1 MVQNSEVL
9 TVPPVSIPAVFN
21 AATYFVDAN
30 LERGRGDHPAIICED
45 KTYTYN
51 QVAETVNRFGNA
63 LLNLGFQL
71 EQRLL
76 VVMLDCP
83 EYAAAF
89 FGTMKIGA
97 VPVPTNTLLR
107 PPDYTYLL
115 NDSKAVGL
123 IVSSTLLPILKEAI
137 VQSRYLK
144 HVIIVGDEELPEF
157 AGKQT
162 HSFSSL
168 VASASPALAAE
179 PTSKDDMAFW
189 LYSSG
194 TTGFP
199 KGAVHRHQD
208 MVYSTE
214 YYAKPILGINE
225 NDRTFSVAKLFFAY
239 GLGNGLYFPFAVGA
253 TTVLLPGRPEP
264 AKVFE
269 ICQIYQ
275 PTLFFSVPTNY
286 AALLALSE
294 TNPETYITAMTKVRW
309 GVSAGEALPK
319 HIWERFYERFGVKI
333 LDGIGS
339 TEILHIFISNREGA
353 IKPGSS
359 GLLVPG
365 YEAKILDENG
375 QEADANQEGMLW
387 IKGDSTAVYYWNKWE
402 KSKATMVGEWI
413 ATGDRYS
420 RDEAGFYWYHGRN
433 DDMIKAGGIWVSPVE
448 VENALSEHDAVVEVG
463 VVGMMDA
470 DDLVKPYAYVVLK
483 EGYLA
488 GVEIEAALKQY
499 LKNKIAHY
507 KAPRWIEFV
516 DVLPRTATG
525 KLQRFKLRKSG

>member
-1 MVQNSEVL
+1 MAEKKEVL
-9 TVPPVSIPAVFN
+9 EPPQVRIPAVFN
-21 AATYFVDAN
+21 AASYFVDAN
-30 LERGRGDHPAIICED
+30 LEGGRGGHTAIICED
-45 KTYTYN
+45 KTYTYS
-51 QVAETVNRFGNA
+51 QVAEMVNRFGNA
-63 LLNLGFQL
+63 LLNLGIQL

-76 VVMLDCP
+76 VVMQDCP

-97 VPVPTNTLLR
+97 VPVPSNTLLR
-107 PPDYTYLL
+107 TPDYSYLL

-123 IVSSTLLPILKEAI
+123 VVSDALLPVLHEAI
-137 VQSRYLK
+137 VQSGYLK
-144 HVIIVGDEELPEF
+144 YVIVVGEGELPQIS
-157 AGKQT
+157 GKKT
-162 HSFSSL
+162 YAFNSL
-168 VASASPALAAE
+168 IESADAALEAE
-179 PTSKDDMAFW
+179 PTSKDDTAFW

-208 MVYSTE
+208 MVYCTE
-214 YYAKPILGINE
+214 YYAKPTLGITE

-253 TTVLLPGRPEP
+253 TTILLPGRPEP
-264 AKVFE
+264 AKIFE
-269 ICQIYQ
+269 LCQKHQ

-286 AALLALSE
+286 AALLAISE
-294 TNPETYITAMTKVRW
+294 SNPEAYKSAMASVRW
-309 GVSAGEALPK
+309 GISAGEALPK
-319 HIWERFYERFGVKI
+319 HIWERFHERFGVQI

-339 TEILHIFISNREGA
+339 TEILHIFISNKEGA

-375 QEADANQEGMLW
+375 QEAGDNQEGMLW
-387 IKGDSTAVYYWNKWE
+387 VKGESTAVYYWNKWE

-420 RDEAGFYWYHGRN
+420 RDEENFYWYHGRN

-448 VENALSEHDAVVEVG
+448 VENALTEHTAVVEAG
-463 VVGMMDA
+463 VVGVLDA
-470 DDLVKPYAYVVLK
+470 DNLVKPYAYVVLK

-499 LKNKIAHY
+499 VKDKIAHY

-516 DVLPRTATG
+516 EVLPRTATG
-525 KLQRFKLRKSG
+525 KLQRFKLRK